1 MNYIAVFDTVWNW
14 PMARKARMH
23 IMINN
28 RKGNNDVIY
37 SPALGFW
44 GQDGWSWSLDKA
56 DKISSKTKLVLGFTK
71 KAKRIS
77 LSHCL
82 EIDKYD
88 LGVMVMKKA
97 ISLLLKNQTP
107 EILNTILSGTSVD
120 NGKIYIDSKGGD
132 PIGPIDPDSAQ
143 LRLGIRYFKGK
154 PKKSDVVELA
164 KNILQIDANIC
175 SNGKIIVVQHGG
187 ERGFELAPRVAIST
201 IGKRDSRRGCH
212 PTRSV

>member
-1 MNYIAVFDTVWNW
+1 
-14 PMARKARMH
+14 MARKARMH

-37 SPALGFW
+37 SPELGFW
-44 GQDGWSWSLDKA
+44 GQDGWNWSLDKA

-88 LGVMVMKKA
+88 LGVMVMEMA
-97 ISLLLKNQTP
+97 ISLLLKNQAP
-107 EILNTILSGTSVD
+107 AILNTVLSGTSVD
-120 NGKIYIDSKGGD
+120 NGKIYINSKKGA
-132 PIGPIDPDSAQ
+132 PVGPLDPDSAQ

-154 PKKSDVVELA
+154 PKRSDIVELA

-175 SNGKIIVVQHGG
+175 SNGKIIVVKHGG
-187 ERGFELAPRVAIST
+187 ERKFELAPRVAIRA
-201 IGKRDSRRGCH
+201 IGKRNDRRGYH
-212 PTRSV
+212 PTR

>member
-37 SPALGFW
+37 SPELGFW
-44 GQDGWSWSLDKA
+44 GQDGWNWSLDKA

-88 LGVMVMKKA
+88 LGVMVMEMA
-97 ISLLLKNQTP
+97 ISLLLKNQAP
-107 EILNTILSGTSVD
+107 AILNTVLSGTSVD
-120 NGKIYIDSKGGD
+120 NGKIYINSKKGA
-132 PIGPIDPDSAQ
+132 PVGPLDPDSAQ

-154 PKKSDVVELA
+154 PKRSDIVELA

-175 SNGKIIVVQHGG
+175 SNGKIIVVKHGG
-187 ERGFELAPRVAIST
+187 ERKFELAPRVAIRA
-201 IGKRDSRRGCH
+201 IGKRNDRRGYH
-212 PTRSV
+212 PTR